1 MPFLNL
7 FSNGSS
13 KKFGFRSV
21 KPYVGIAAT
30 GGTTQ
35 TYVLDGFTY
44 RSHTFTSTGTFSVSS
59 LGDSNGN
66 VDYLLVAGGGGNGC
80 GGAGGMRELSTTVSA
95 TNYSITVGAGTSGNG
110 GNSSAFGQSSTGGG
124 QGYVFYAS
132 GNSGGCGGG
141 AGGANHGQVYGS
153 GGAGNAGGYNP
164 VEGYAGGSSGWDN
177 LGGGGGAGGA
187 GGSDGSGGAA
197 RNSSLKTGSAIA
209 YSKGGEY
216 GGDTTAGTGNGGVY
230 WSGGVGAS
238 GTVIIRYR
246 IA

>member
-30 GGTTQ
+30 GGTTE
-35 TYVLDGFTY
+35 TYVLNGFTY
-44 RSHTFTSTGTFSVSS
+44 KSHTFTATGTFSVSS
-59 LGDSNGN
+59 LGDSAGAI
-66 VDYLLVAGGGGNGC
+66 DYLLVAGGGGTGC

-95 TNYSITVGAGTSGNG
+95 TSYTITVGGGASGNG
-110 GNSSAFGQSSTGGG
+110 GNSNAFGQSSTGGG

-132 GNSGGCGGG
+132 GVNGGCGGG

-197 RNSSLKTGSAIA
+197 RNSSLKSGTPIA
-209 YSKGGEY
+209 YSKGGQY